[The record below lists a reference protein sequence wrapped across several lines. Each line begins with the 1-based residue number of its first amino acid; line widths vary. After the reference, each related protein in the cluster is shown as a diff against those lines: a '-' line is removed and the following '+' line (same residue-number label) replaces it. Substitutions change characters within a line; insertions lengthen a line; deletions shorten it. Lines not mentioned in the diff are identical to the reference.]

1 MKLDLRIE
9 QLVIEGL
16 PLTRRD
22 RELLG
27 EGIRRELTRLLSE
40 PIGSA
45 ASEPAGDGLASR
57 IASAVRAALPSD
69 LGHQPR
75 PTGAASSP
83 GQPGRRQV

>member
-9 QLVIEGL
+9 RLVLEGV

-27 EGIRRELTRLLSE
+27 EGIRRELAHLLSE
-40 PIGSA
+40 PTGSA
-45 ASEPAGDGLASR
+45 APPAGDALASR
-57 IASAVRAALPSD
+57 IASAVRAALPPD
-69 LGHQPR
+69 IGHR
-75 PTGAASSP
+75 PTGAASST